1 MKNILL
7 IGLGRFGRYTAMK
20 LRELGHQ
27 VMAIDKDETKVD
39 AAVSYVTNAMIGDS
53 TNPDFLDTLGIENF
67 DICVVGI
74 GDDFQSSLETTVL
87 LKERGAKYIVAR
99 ASKDVQQKLLRNN
112 GADVVLYLEKMVA
125 ESSALCYS
133 SDHILDYIAVSED
146 HAVYE
151 ITPPEAW
158 LGKSLTELNIRRR
171 YQINVIAVK
180 QDGALSLDISPDA
193 PIAEGQTLLVIAKEQ
208 DVLRCTEQE

>member
-133 SDHILDYIAVSED
+133 SNHILDYIAVSED

-171 YQINVIAVK
+171 YQVNVIAVK

-193 PIAEGQTLLVIAKEQ
+193 PIAEGQTLLVIAREE
-208 DVLRCTEQE
+208 DMLRCTEQE

>member
-112 GADVVLYLEKMVA
+112 GADEVLYLEKMVA

-158 LGKSLTELNIRRR
+158 LGKSLSELNVRRR

-180 QDGALSLDISPDA
+180 QDGALNLDISPDV

-208 DVLRCTEQE
+208 DLLSSLS

>member
-158 LGKSLTELNIRRR
+158 LGKSLSELNVRRR

-180 QDGALSLDISPDA
+180 QDGALNLDISPDV

-208 DVLRCTEQE
+208 DLLSSLS

>member
-133 SDHILDYIAVSED
+133 SDHILDYIAVSKD

-158 LGKSLTELNIRRR
+158 LGKSLSELNVRRR

-180 QDGALSLDISPDA
+180 QDGALNLDISPDA

-208 DVLRCTEQE
+208 DLLSSLS